1 MAIRSR
7 SPAGTRTPSARDGG
21 IFARSPWPLPGAGCL
36 VYSRAPGP
44 LRGAGGPT
52 CENCLSVV
60 ALGCWKNTNG
70 ALPFVAAA
78 ASQFLS
84 NLREKRLPPEHVS
97 QKVRAGPACV
107 ATGAFEQEHVVAS
120 VVSEAH
126 NVFDL
131 AGRHHS
137 ARLYKHPAS
146 VNSRRAPPRPLES
159 GEWSAESVHYI
170 E

>member
-1 MAIRSR
+1 MHVVHGPCLSR
-7 SPAGTRTPSARDGG
+7 GASCTPERQGR
-21 IFARSPWPLPGAGCL
+21 FAS
-36 VYSRAPGP
+36 
-44 LRGAGGPT
+44 AGGPA

-107 ATGAFEQEHVVAS
+107 ATGTFEQEHVIAS

-126 NVFDL
+126 DVFDL

-137 ARLYKHPAS
+137 ARLYKHKGY
-146 VNSRRAPPRPLES
+146 PLS
-159 GEWSAESVHYI
+159 STNP
-170 E
+170 

>member
-1 MAIRSR
+1 MHVVHGPCLARGASC
-7 SPAGTRTPSARDGG
+7 TPERQGR
-21 IFARSPWPLPGAGCL
+21 FAS
-36 VYSRAPGP
+36 
-44 LRGAGGPT
+44 AGGPA

-78 ASQFLS
+78 VSQFLS

-107 ATGAFEQEHVVAS
+107 ATGTFEQEHVIAS

-126 NVFDL
+126 DVFDL

-137 ARLYKHPAS
+137 ARLYKHKGY
-146 VNSRRAPPRPLES
+146 PLS
-159 GEWSAESVHYI
+159 STNP
-170 E
+170 